1 MKKKFTNILLLIC
14 FIIPCLI
21 ACENKSHI
29 HDYTETGKDE
39 NYHWNYCSKDNQ
51 IKEGSKEEHFDNNN
65 DGYCDECNY
74 KMEENHIHDFSRL
87 DYDSSYHWYGCNEC
101 FTIDNDTKE
110 THYDNDKNG
119 ECDVCGYSMPLAEEE
134 NIYISFW
141 FGDRA
146 LFIKGP
152 TPSSATKVKLHYKD
166 IVNDKDYYLEN
177 MAAKSSISYIFHIL
191 LKDLSVENSPTY
203 LFEIEVYENNSST
216 PTRTIE
222 LTRND
227 FFEVDEYYRDGN
239 NIYAIV
245 DEEDEKLAL
254 KAEVIIDYTVTSID
268 LKLEDNTPY
277 LVIKAIG
284 SRILSDVK
292 LGFYKDGEYT
302 YIDNISSKKC
312 EFEFSVDLS
321 KVEFEDTAYLTFYS
335 FLYENDLTSY
345 SERKDVKKGSLIE
358 SNTFIETNSVKYS
371 VFENTGILI
380 IKISKVN

>member
-1 MKKKFTNILLLIC
+1 MKKKIINILLLFC
-14 FIIPCLI
+14 FIFPCLV
-21 ACENKSHI
+21 ACNDNSHI
-29 HDYTETGKDE
+29 HNYSKTGKDE
-39 NYHWNYCSKDNQ
+39 HYHWHYCPKDNE
-51 IKEGSKEEHFDNNN
+51 IEEGSKQVHYDNDN
-65 DGYCDECNY
+65 DGRCDECNY
-74 KMEENHIHDFSRL
+74 KIDNHVHDFSRL
-87 DYDSSYHWYGCNEC
+87 DYDSIYHWYGCKDC
-101 FTIDNDTKE
+101 PTADYDTKE
-110 THYDNDKNG
+110 AHYDNDKNG
-119 ECDVCGYSMPLAEEE
+119 ECDICGYSMPLPEEE

-141 FGDRA
+141 LGDRA
-146 LFIKGP
+146 LFIRGP
-152 TPSSATKVKLHYKD
+152 MPSSATKVKLHYKD
-166 IVNDKDYYLEN
+166 IVNDKDYYLDN
-177 MAAKSSISYIFHIL
+177 MAVNSSISYIFHIL

-203 LFEIEVYENNSST
+203 LFEIVVYENNSST

-222 LTRND
+222 LTRKD
-227 FFEVDEYYRDGN
+227 FFEVDEYYKDGN

-292 LGFYKDGEYT
+292 LGFYKDGDYT
-302 YIDNISSKKC
+302 YIDNISNKKC

-335 FLYENDLTSY
+335 FLYENNSTSY
-345 SERKDVKKGSLIE
+345 TLREDVEKGSLIE
-358 SNTFIETNSVKYS
+358 SGTFIEANSVKYS